1 MAERTGKAGLPCRR
15 SYLSLIYSPKK
26 ARSLADKLKRAGR
39 SDFHAK
45 DIFRA
50 SGLALLP
57 AENFHMNKD
66 RRKISSGRQLS
77 PLLLIRDPSKSKV
90 IVADGYHRLCAVYSY
105 DEDAEIPCKIA

>member
-1 MAERTGKAGLPCRR
+1 MSKGSGIKWLSEPERQDYLAAA
-15 SYLSLIYSPKK
+15 SYLSLIYPPKK

-57 AENFHMNKD
+57 AENFHVNKD

-90 IVADGYHRLCAVYSY
+90 IVAD
-105 DEDAEIPCKIA
+105 